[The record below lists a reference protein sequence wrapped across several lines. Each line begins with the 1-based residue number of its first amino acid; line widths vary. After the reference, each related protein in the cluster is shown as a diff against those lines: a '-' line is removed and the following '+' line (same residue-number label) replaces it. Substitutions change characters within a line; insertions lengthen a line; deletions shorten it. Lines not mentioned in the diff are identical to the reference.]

1 MANRPANRLGLS
13 LALPLPILL
22 VLAYLLPLAGV
33 LAWSVSMP
41 AGIGLGHY
49 RQIATDPLILSILLR
64 TLKIC
69 IVVTLVSVAIAYFL
83 AYHLVFGSP
92 RKRRLLLIG
101 VLIPFWLSALIRA
114 FAWLMILR
122 GNGLANTLLQTT
134 GLTTEP
140 LALARNEFG
149 VMVGMVHFLI
159 PYAVLPIFSSLQ
171 HIDDRLLQA
180 SRSLGAGFWRSFKD
194 ILLPLSS
201 PGLLAAT
208 VIVFVFSL
216 GFFVTPSVLGGG
228 RVVMVAEYIYVQMF
242 QLSNWGLGAALSAI
256 LMLIVVALMLALIR
270 LVGIRRLMDTAS

>member
-1 MANRPANRLGLS
+1 MANRPANWLGLS
-13 LALPLPILL
+13 LALPLPLLL
-22 VLAYLLPLAGV
+22 VLAYLFPLAGV

-41 AGIGLGHY
+41 AGIGLGNF
-49 RQIATDPLILSILLR
+49 RQIATDPLILSIFLR
-64 TLKIC
+64 TLRIC
-69 IVVTLVSVAIAYFL
+69 TVVTLVSVAIAYFL
-83 AYHLVFGSP
+83 AYHLRFGSSWK
-92 RKRRLLLIG
+92 KRVLLIG

-122 GNGLANTLLQTT
+122 GNGLANSFLQSA
-134 GLTTEP
+134 GLITEP
-140 LALARNEFG
+140 LALARNELG
-149 VMVGMVHFLI
+149 VTIGMVHFLI

-180 SRSLGAGFWRSFKD
+180 SRSLGAGFWRGFKD

-201 PGLLAAT
+201 SGLLAAT

-216 GFFVTPSVLGGG
+216 GFFVTPAVLGGG

-256 LMLIVVALMLALIR
+256 LMLIVVALMLALIKI
-270 LVGIRRLMDTAS
+270 VGIRRLMDTAS